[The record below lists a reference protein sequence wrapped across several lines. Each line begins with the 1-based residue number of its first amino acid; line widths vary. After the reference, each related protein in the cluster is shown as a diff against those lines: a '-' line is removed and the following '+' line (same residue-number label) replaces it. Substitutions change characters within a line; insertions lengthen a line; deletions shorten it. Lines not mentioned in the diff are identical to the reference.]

1 MARLLTVV
9 NERKRLRTQY
19 RMYLENEYI
28 KEQKEQELKE
38 FIERREMLSAQGIQN
53 LPPTAEEMQK
63 QLFEHKDRQAARLK
77 EQKEKIV
84 E

>member
-1 MARLLTVV
+1 
-9 NERKRLRTQY
+9 
-19 RMYLENEYI
+19 MYLENEYI